1 MDLNQFRQQYPQYND
16 IDDETLV
23 NSLHEKFYSDIP
35 KDEFL
40 EKIRPIEETAGVGEA
55 FVGGTKRF
63 LSTIGTGLAA
73 PFTSGEEASVEGIER
88 EKKITERSATS
99 LENVKQAFKQDG
111 ITGAA
116 GEVVS
121 QVPGAIAE
129 QSPILASIY
138 GGFQLVKNVPGPMGA
153 AARIIT
159 PMLPIF
165 FSMAGSNMQRKA
177 EEDIAQGKD
186 VDINEVGAYATA
198 FGQTAVERVGL
209 ALSGVTRLLGLSA
222 LKETG
227 TEAAERLARQSLTE
241 AITKGTAKFAAFEI
255 PTEVSQ
261 QMMERYYAGLSLSDD
276 DAMNEYAET
285 AFAVSLMSPIGSF
298 AGYRQRSGAKAIA
311 DPVDQDGEVKT
322 NAVKDNEEKDDKE
335 LIKDSEEDIKL
346 KEKGDALLN
355 ASLDPEKMP
364 VGPTEEEILIEE
376 QRKIMEEQNALTD
389 EQVDKIAA
397 QEGII
402 GSEVA
407 GFDEAAFRSQ
417 LKPNSAEMSAEEQKS
432 YMDTGVLPES
442 YVQRKVD
449 EEKKRVVIPEV
460 VKPEGPEVT
469 KPTVGKKST
478 FFLPDGTTEE
488 VEVVGISEDSGR
500 ILVRDK
506 NNEESMV
513 DYAKY
518 STTNPLDPSFE
529 IEGFE
534 IKPGVYSFR
543 VDSLTDKQLDSITM
557 RVETKL
563 KAQQANNMPGAATF
577 ERQLNAL
584 KAERERRTE
593 NVQGQTTRP
602 NTSGPGNTGGGST
615 TPVDGRP
622 KDAKKIVAPVGDAVD
637 NTESTSGGA
646 ASTATGLDSTLSK
659 KEQAKRK
666 KLEKQ
671 KLKLIE
677 QAAIENEYNIDTP
690 QNVKKRIKIRESEF
704 NSPLDTNEDKQK
716 INQEINSLAKE
727 LKTKVPQFLKTGA
740 VVYSPLEESPFDRA
754 KSTDEFIENTIDDYI
769 LEESMDTKT
778 PASDEKETTEGK
790 DAKGKNIVVTAQE
803 QRDRRGEIRKE
814 FYDSPILDNYLEKI
828 GETKE
833 SRIDKEV
840 KNFRVP
846 VSPIQSAAQKKAQ
859 DAEKKQKAQEDA
871 IEVERLIKDEG
882 MLKKDAKAKV
892 KEDRK
897 AQDARD
903 KAEAKRKEAE
913 AKAAA
918 AKLNASAEVINNK
931 DDKFFKNEVN
941 KENQKIKK
949 SSKAD
954 LIDLQDD
961 FDYDNLRLKK
971 VNFISNSEAKRILEQ
986 SPNAEVGIENIN
998 KLLDRMIRV
1007 AENPKAP
1014 LLDPE
1019 TNRPF
1024 TIEKRNE
1031 YERDLK
1037 FQKRLLLKLMQS
1049 PIMKDIKL
1057 NVVSERRMKDIERK
1071 RAISRNEDVSKL
1083 SKTKVALGE
1092 YIETDKGRTIGLK
1105 GNNIFVLDKLT
1116 SIETI
1121 RTFTHEVSH
1130 ADTVYGIKFINTE
1143 QALELTEILDKA
1155 RRVARE
1161 KGVTKF
1167 EGDFYGLTNLAE
1179 LTAES
1184 LSNNKFSD
1192 FLRET
1197 SSVRPGQSSL
1207 LDDILNFIRKLL
1219 GFDQV
1224 IPVSEYSLLDD
1235 IMIQNKTLSTFGAM
1249 PTDDAQLA
1257 IDIKKMK
1264 AIQAANLLKEGK
1276 SEEIINALINPNER
1290 LAREAKDDSKQS
1302 DSDSDIQSSEEIEA
1316 RNKEGYKESKGFLSR
1331 AATALYNF
1339 YTADNLYDAI
1349 GGKETINK
1357 VNQRFVDISY
1367 PLKVLEEQLR
1377 KAKQLIIGEE
1387 NFNNFYEQATLM
1399 NGVSQNHLKAL
1410 MPIMREFEQSISEF
1424 MELYK
1429 ERNPGKDDGDARAY
1443 AQRLLTAQHEA
1454 ERREV
1459 VHMISVPLSIK
1470 PTMKYVDK
1478 DGKTKKISPAE
1489 MRQEIMGIITS
1500 SKTKIDKAQLDK
1512 FKKRLLELADP
1523 ANNYVDG
1530 VEGKS
1535 YGNKNPKKGTPIP
1548 TNIADSTY
1556 DVTSLNYNTA
1566 ISFRNELN
1574 ELKNNDP
1581 QFYEALTNIQKDMNR
1596 IQRGQIK
1603 NELAPEGIKGIL
1615 ELAQI
1620 SNFAPM
1626 QSQNIIDM
1634 YGWDYYIPLKG
1645 KSKKQGDT
1653 DRTIETMYDDSGG
1666 ALSTKFKKYDA
1677 TMEGSQKDSED
1688 PFSQVI
1694 VDASQAAARAG
1705 RIGFTTAIFNSV
1717 KNVRKYLDVNGNVID
1732 EKNRRGV
1739 IDGKIEK
1746 EFTFEE
1752 RHKNDPEIEE
1762 YLKRKDTIVHFKPD
1776 GSLVIISIKDP
1787 KILAAV
1793 RGLPREDSTLLDF
1806 GNQVTGLI
1814 GQLHTRFNVKFAPLN
1829 FVRDAITNLYLVGA
1843 DLGYK
1848 DMVGYS
1854 YAIGRQL
1861 KGNLIHTGKIVNFY
1875 INGDIQAARV
1885 YANKLNKKGN
1895 PYGLTMLDYLQKG
1908 GMVSITAALSNR
1920 TALQQQ
1926 RKEIKAGKAARTQ
1939 QVIIDYFD
1947 TYMGMFELAARVSVF
1962 SIYRDN
1968 YLAKNSPGRTINN
1981 VPKNILNAAN
1991 ETASAYAKNLSNFEK
2006 MGEKG
2011 RTLGAWFMFFR
2022 ASMVGASRAMQ
2033 SIAPALITTEQA
2045 VADLDPTIKGNA
2057 DDLAEFIK
2065 DYEIKRRRAQTMAV
2079 SLMGIGAVL
2088 YGLATLANE
2097 AAGDDEGNK
2106 TLDDDLS
2113 RWTRYARM
2121 PLGFVPGFDE
2131 DDVLQIPW
2139 GFGLGGLP
2147 AIGTQ
2152 IAGLAFSN
2160 ENSKASIVGNIL
2172 NITLDS
2178 FAPFPV
2184 SKMNPTDGFR
2194 GFAMWVIDSGMP
2206 TIGRPI
2212 FEYATNTNA
2221 FGSPISNLQTSRR
2234 YGSAYQVRG
2243 STPAMFQDLTQA
2255 IAEGKFLGI
2264 GEPGEYDLDPNVLYF
2279 FANNYADG
2287 AATIAQNFYSAGL
2300 TATGK
2305 KEFELKFDTIVLGS
2319 FFSKYSDV
2327 DQRKFSRTSQEIA
2340 KLESKLNLFKG
2351 SNPVLYYE
2359 TLSKYPVA
2367 PAIIARYNDHKGELN
2382 KITAQINAVKRD
2394 STIDRKTK
2402 GAILEPL
2409 EYYQKMIKRQMINMV
2424 DQEIND
2430 GLLD

>member
-1 MDLNQFRQQYPQYND
+1 MDLNQFRQQYPQYDD

-35 KDEFL
+35 KDEFR
-40 EKIRPIEETAGVGEA
+40 ERIRPIEETAGVVEG
-55 FVGGTKRF
+55 FVGGTKRY
-63 LSTIGTGLAA
+63 LSSIQTGLTA

-99 LENVKQAFKQDG
+99 LENVKRTFKDEG
-111 ITGAA
+111 LRAAA
-116 GEVVS
+116 GEVIS
-121 QVPGAIAE
+121 QAPAAIAE

-138 GGFQLVKNVPGPMGA
+138 GGFRLVKNVPGPVGV

-177 EEDIAQGKD
+177 EEDIAQGRD
-186 VDINEVGAYATA
+186 VDVNEIGAYATA
-198 FGQTAVERVGL
+198 FGQTAVERTAL
-209 ALSGVTRLLGLSA
+209 ALSGVARLLGLSA
-222 LKETG
+222 VKETG
-227 TEAAERLARQSLTE
+227 TEVAERLAKESLTK

-261 QMMERYYAGLSLSDD
+261 QMMERYYAGLSLTDD

-298 AGYRQRSGAKAIA
+298 AGYRQRSDAKAIA
-311 DPVDQDGEVKT
+311 DPVNKDPEIQYNDT
-322 NAVKDNEEKDDKE
+322 KDNEEKDTKE
-335 LIKDSEEDIKL
+335 LNETADKDLEL
-346 KEKGDALLN
+346 KQKGDALLN
-355 ASLDPEKMP
+355 ADLDPEKMP

-376 QRKIMEEQNALTD
+376 QRKIMEEQSALTD
-389 EQVDKIAA
+389 EQVDEIAA
-397 QEGII
+397 QEGIT
-402 GSEVA
+402 GPEVA
-407 GFDEAAFRSQ
+407 EFDEAAFRSQ
-417 LKPNSAEMSAEEQKS
+417 LKPNSTEMSAKEQKS
-432 YMDTGVLPES
+432 YLDSGVLPES
-442 YVQRKVD
+442 YVQREIDKEKRRIENEQKQTGPGASLKKGVGAGIAASVSAADPSTMEDSTKATEEFVGTPVD
-449 EEKKRVVIPEV
+449 DSISNTGRVV
-460 VKPEGPEVT
+460 G
-469 KPTVGKKST
+469 GK
-478 FFLPDGTTEE
+478 
-488 VEVVGISEDSGR
+488 R
-500 ILVRDK
+500 
-506 NNEESMV
+506 
-513 DYAKY
+513 
-518 STTNPLDPSFE
+518 
-529 IEGFE
+529 
-534 IKPGVYSFR
+534 R
-543 VDSLTDKQLDSITM
+543 VDS
-557 RVETKL
+557 
-563 KAQQANNMPGAATF
+563 A
-577 ERQLNAL
+577 LN
-584 KAERERRTE
+584 
-593 NVQGQTTRP
+593 
-602 NTSGPGNTGGGST
+602 
-615 TPVDGRP
+615 
-622 KDAKKIVAPVGDAVD
+622 
-637 NTESTSGGA
+637 
-646 ASTATGLDSTLSK
+646 K
-659 KEQAKRK
+659 KEKAKRK
-666 KLEKQ
+666 KLEKR

-690 QNVKKRIKIRESEF
+690 QNVKKRIEIRESEF
-704 NSPLDTNEDKQK
+704 DSPLDTNENKQK
-716 INQEINSLAKE
+716 ISQEVQSLAKE
-727 LKTKVPQFLKTGA
+727 LKTKVPQFLKTGV

-754 KSTDEFIENTIDDYI
+754 KSTDEFIENTINDYI

-790 DAKGKNIVVTAQE
+790 DAQGNPIIITAQE
-803 QRDRRGEIRKE
+803 QRDRREEIRKE

-840 KNFRVP
+840 KAFQIP
-846 VSPIQSAAQKKAQ
+846 ISPIQSKEPKKAQ

-892 KEDRK
+892 KKDRK

-913 AKAAA
+913 ARAAEKKAKEEAE
-918 AKLNASAEVINNK
+918 AKLNASAEIINNK

-949 SSKAD
+949 LNNAD

-998 KLLDRMIRV
+998 RLLDKMIRV

-1031 YERDLK
+1031 YEKDLK
-1037 FQKRLLLKLMQS
+1037 FQKQLLLKLMQS

-1057 NVVSERRMKDIERK
+1057 NIVSERRMKDIEQK
-1071 RAISRNEDVSKL
+1071 RADLRNEDVSAL
-1083 SKTKVALGE
+1083 PKTKVALGE
-1092 YIETDKGRTIGLK
+1092 YIETDKGRKIGLK

-1130 ADTVYGIKFINTE
+1130 ADTVYGIRFINTE

-1161 KGVTKF
+1161 QGVTKF

-1179 LTAES
+1179 LAAES

-1197 SSVRPGQSSL
+1197 PSVRPGQTSL

-1290 LAREAKDDSKQS
+1290 LAREAKDDSNQS
-1302 DSDSDIQSSEEIEA
+1302 TRDSTDRTDEEIEA
-1316 RNKEGYKESKGFLSR
+1316 SNKVAYEERKGILGR
-1331 AATALYNF
+1331 LATAGYNF
-1339 YTADNLYDAI
+1339 FMADNIYDAI
-1349 GGKETINK
+1349 GGKETVNK
-1357 VNQRFVDISY
+1357 VNQRFVDISF
-1367 PLKVLEEQLR
+1367 PLKLLEQQLR
-1377 KAKQLIIGEE
+1377 GSKQLIIGEDD
-1387 NFNNFYEQATLM
+1387 FNNFYEQATLM
-1399 NGVSQNHLKAL
+1399 HGVAQNHLKAL
-1410 MPIMREFEQSISEF
+1410 MPVMREFEQSMADFI
-1424 MELYK
+1424 ELYK
-1429 ERNPGKDDGDARAY
+1429 QKNPGKDDSDARAY

-1459 VHMISVPLSIK
+1459 VHMISVPLSTK
-1470 PTMKYVDK
+1470 PTMKYIDK
-1478 DGKTKKISPAE
+1478 DGKTRKISPAE
-1489 MRQEIMGIITS
+1489 MREEIMGIITD

-1512 FKKRLLELADP
+1512 YKKRLLDLADP

-1535 YGNKNPKKGTPIP
+1535 YGDKNPTPKVDKKTGKPKAGGTVIA
-1548 TNIADSTY
+1548 TNIADSEY
-1556 DVTSLNYNTA
+1556 DITAMSYNDG
-1566 ISFRNELN
+1566 IRIRNELN
-1574 ELKNNDP
+1574 QLKNTDP

-1596 IQRGQIK
+1596 IQRGQVK

-1620 SNFAPM
+1620 ANFAPI

-1645 KSKKQGDT
+1645 KMKNPNES

-1666 ALSTKFKKYDA
+1666 ALSTKLKKYDA
-1677 TMEGSQKDSED
+1677 AMEGGQKDAAD
-1688 PFSQVI
+1688 PFTQVI

-1705 RIGFTTAIFNSV
+1705 RIGFTTAIFNGI
-1717 KNVRKYLDVNGNVID
+1717 KNVRQYTDVNGNIIED
-1732 EKNRRGV
+1732 KNRRG
-1739 IDGKIEK
+1739 IIAGKIEK
-1746 EFTFEE
+1746 EFTFQE
-1752 RHKNDPEIEE
+1752 RHRNDPEIEKL
-1762 YLKRKDTIVHFKPD
+1762 LKRKDTVVHFKPD
-1776 GSLVIISIKDP
+1776 GSLVVMSIKDP

-1793 RGLPREDSTLLDF
+1793 RGLPREDNLLLDV
-1806 GNQVTGLI
+1806 GNTVTGLI

-1829 FVRDAITNLYLVGA
+1829 FVRDAITNLYLVGS

-1848 DMVGYS
+1848 DMVGYAN
-1854 YAIGRQL
+1854 AIGSQL
-1861 KGNLIHTGKIVNFY
+1861 KGNLIHTGKIVKFY
-1875 INGDIQAARV
+1875 IEGDVQKARA

-1895 PYGLTMLDYLQKG
+1895 PFGLTMLDYLQQG
-1908 GMVSITAALSNR
+1908 GMVSITASLSNR

-1926 RKEIKAGKAARTQ
+1926 QKDIKAGKPARTK

-1981 VPKNILNAAN
+1981 TPKNILNAAN
-1991 ETASAYAKNLSNFEK
+1991 QSAAAYAKNLSNFEK
-2006 MGEKG
+2006 MGTAG

-2033 SIAPALITTEQA
+2033 SLAPALITTEQA
-2045 VADLDPTIKGNA
+2045 VADLDPTIRGNA
-2057 DDLAEFIK
+2057 KDLAEFIK

-2079 SLMGIGAVL
+2079 SLLGIGATL
-2088 YGLATLANE
+2088 YMLAALANE
-2097 AAGDDEGNK
+2097 AAEDDEGNK

-2152 IAGLAFSN
+2152 VAGLAFSN
-2160 ENSKASIVGNIL
+2160 ENSKMSIVGNIL

-2184 SKMNPTDGFR
+2184 SKMDPFDSTR
-2194 GFAMWVIDSGMP
+2194 GFAMWAIDSAMP

-2255 IAEGKFLGI
+2255 IAEGDLPILGDFFGAS
-2264 GEPGEYDLDPNVLYF
+2264 GETDIDPNVLYF

-2287 AATIAQNFYSAGL
+2287 AATLAQNLYSFGL
-2300 TATGK
+2300 TAAGK
-2305 KEFELKFDTIVLGS
+2305 KEFEAKFDTIVLGS
-2319 FFSKYSDV
+2319 FFSKYSDI
-2327 DQRKFSRTSQEIA
+2327 DQRRFARTSQEIS

-2351 SNPVLYYE
+2351 SNSVLYYD
-2359 TLSKYPVA
+2359 TLNKYPVA
-2367 PAIIARYNDHKGELN
+2367 PTIIARYNDHKGELN
-2382 KITAQINAVKRD
+2382 KITAQINAIKRD

-2402 GAILEPL
+2402 SAILEPL

-2424 DQEIND
+2424 EQEIND